1 MCLNTVISPHF
12 SYRPLYLCILNTHT
26 PHTHYTQVNFPAF
39 PIKFQVKNARLQMV
53 YLNVSIN
60 LMLLLLCI
68 YKYKSFVKLP
78 LGQTTEMQTKKLA
91 LEVSHQ
97 HCLRQVTFF
106 AACSSSTPSPIT
118 TYTTFLPNLCIIRS
132 KQLSFPGR

>member
-1 MCLNTVISPHF
+1 
-12 SYRPLYLCILNTHT
+12 
-26 PHTHYTQVNFPAF
+26 
-39 PIKFQVKNARLQMV
+39 MV
-53 YLNVSIN
+53 YLNVSIDL

-68 YKYKSFVKLP
+68 YKFKSFVELP
-78 LGQTTEMQTKKLA
+78 LGQTTGMQTKKLA

-97 HCLRQVTFF
+97 HCLKQVTFF